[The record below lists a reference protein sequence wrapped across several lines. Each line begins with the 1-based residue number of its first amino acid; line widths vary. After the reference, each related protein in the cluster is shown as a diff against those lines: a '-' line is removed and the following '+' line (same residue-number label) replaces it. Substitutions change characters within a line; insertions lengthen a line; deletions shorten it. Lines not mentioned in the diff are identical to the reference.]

1 MLTEGMVSVGNTAA
15 EYTQYIAGETAKW
28 EKTMQRAGVKR
39 E

>member
-1 MLTEGMVSVGNTAA
+1 MVSVGNTAA